1 VIFVVGASRSGTNL
15 TRALLNAHSELWV
28 SAETHYFDDLR
39 PRLPGSGTEPL
50 DGADRERC
58 ERYFLALSHRAF
70 GQSGDPEESAL
81 ERDALRDLAAE
92 LGGTGDDYFEALC
105 RLRAERHG
113 RQRWGEKTPRHVYR
127 IDDLLSAYPE
137 AKVVC
142 LVRDPRAVV
151 ASYKDWHGAAERRG
165 VTEPPE
171 READRERSRRSYN
184 PVLMSLL
191 WRGVVRASFAALE
204 RHGPER
210 VRIQRFER
218 LAASP
223 EAEVRELCSWLGLE
237 FEPALL
243 EIPVVNSSYAT
254 TGAGVSSEPVE
265 RWRERLAPAEVGIV
279 QSVCE
284 PLLSQLGYAP
294 DDERVSPV
302 RLAWAWTTVPFAVAR
317 AAVVNRQRLGR
328 AGQYLRRRAGSALA
342 RGPLPPG

>member
-1 VIFVVGASRSGTNL
+1 VSGEIFVVGASRSGTNL
-15 TRALLNAHSELWV
+15 MRAVLNAHSTLWV

-39 PRLPGSGTEPL
+39 PRLPGNGTESL
-50 DGADRERC
+50 AGEARDRC

-70 GQSGDPEESAL
+70 GQAGDPDESRFD
-81 ERDALRDLAAE
+81 RDELRALAAE
-92 LGGTGDDYFEALC
+92 LGGSGDAYFEALC
-105 RLRAERHG
+105 RLRAQRHG
-113 RQRWGEKTPRHVYR
+113 REQWGEKTPRHVYR
-127 IDDLLSAYPE
+127 IDDVLSAFPE

-165 VTEPPE
+165 VTESPAL
-171 READRERSRRSYN
+171 EADRERSRRSYN

-204 RHGPER
+204 QHGPER

-223 EAEVRELCSWLGLE
+223 EAEVRELCAWLGLE

-265 RWRERLAPAEVGIV
+265 RWRERLSPAEIGIV
-279 QSVCE
+279 QSVSE
-284 PLLSQLGYAP
+284 PLLSELGYTP
-294 DDERVSPV
+294 DEVTVSPV
-302 RLAWAWTTVPFAVAR
+302 RLAWAWATVPFAAAR
-317 AAVVNRQRLGR
+317 AAVVNRQRLGKATQYVRTR
-328 AGQYLRRRAGSALA
+328 ARTAFS
-342 RGPLPPG
+342 RGPL